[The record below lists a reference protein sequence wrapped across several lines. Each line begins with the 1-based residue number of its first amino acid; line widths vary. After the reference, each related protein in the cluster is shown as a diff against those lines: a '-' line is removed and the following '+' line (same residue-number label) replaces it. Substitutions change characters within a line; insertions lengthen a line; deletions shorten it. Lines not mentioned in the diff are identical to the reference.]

1 MKTKEFIKAAEDFGL
16 VVKENQ
22 GWFSLVR
29 NCGIGVNS
37 YTLDMCKI
45 SKEDEYLMNINYPE
59 LKKISRGDRK
69 FFIDIC
75 YEYTSTPIKEREDEK
90 KYYLKHK
97 WLKLGEDVGFY
108 LQSGSDVDYFLSRIK
123 EEIDFKTQFTLEEIA
138 EIKCKFNTKLEDFEM
153 IEVEDDR

>member
-37 YTLDMCKI
+37 YTLDMCQI

-75 YEYTSTPIKEREDEK
+75 YEYTSTPIKEREEEK

-97 WLKLGEDVGFY
+97 WLIDGERRY
-108 LQSGSDVDYFLSRIK
+108 LNLYVYKNEYEINSDANLA
-123 EEIDFKTQFTLEEIA
+123 EFKTQFTQA
-138 EIKCKFNTKLEDFEM
+138 EIDDIKRKFNTKLEDFEL
-153 IEVEDDR
+153 IEVDE